1 MKIICY
7 CIIRRE
13 DYRAKKS
20 TIGIIEALQARL
32 SGMLDCPR
40 KIKLYGDLAE
50 FVGVKEIKT
59 EAHTIA
65 DAVKCLIGNY
75 PQAENYMMDKSY
87 KVIVNEKPRTL
98 EELYFPTGQSDIK
111 IVPVISGQGRGFGR
125 ILLGA
130 ALIFGA
136 FAFSPLTLG
145 SFTAKGVAAG
155 ATPFAKIGIGA
166 KAALYIGSG
175 LVLQGIAELL
185 TPLPEAPTEEEPNSF
200 QFNSPI
206 NTNNAGAPVPIL
218 YGERIVGSVVISA
231 GINVTNN

>member
-1 MKIICY
+1 
-7 CIIRRE
+7 
-13 DYRAKKS
+13 
-20 TIGIIEALQARL
+20 
-32 SGMLDCPR
+32 MLDCPR

-111 IVPVISGQGRGFGR
+111 IVPVISGQGRGFSQI
-125 ILLGA
+125 ILGAFLIAVPFMTGTVTASAFFKGAEVAGSLASLTGKAGLLAKASISIGA
-130 ALIFGA
+130 ALV
-136 FAFSPLTLG
+136 LN
-145 SFTAKGVAAG
+145 
-155 ATPFAKIGIGA
+155 GI
-166 KAALYIGSG
+166 Y
-175 LVLQGIAELL
+175 QML

>member
-50 FVGVKEIKT
+50 FVGVKEIET
-59 EAHTIA
+59 EVHTVA

-98 EELYFPTGQSDIK
+98 EELHFPTGQSDIK
-111 IVPVISGQGRGFGR
+111 IVPVISGQGRGVGR

-130 ALIFGA
+130 ALIGTA
-136 FAFSPLTLG
+136 FLTGGFTLG
-145 SFTAKGVAAG
+145 TLTGFSNIAGNLGVA
-155 ATPFAKIGIGA
+155 
-166 KAALYIGSG
+166 
-175 LVLQGIAELL
+175 LVLDGVSQML
-185 TPLPEAPTEEEPNSF
+185 TPVPDDTTEEPNSF
-200 QFNSPI
+200 QFNSPV

-231 GINVTNN
+231 GINVRENSDTTTTT